1 MSVRPGTGRE
11 KVLNDWYRQHVKEQ
25 IPGLVG
31 KWEPLMG
38 VSVADWGVKRMKTR
52 WGSCNTQARRI
63 WLNSELAKK
72 PPGCLEYVLVHEMAH
87 LLERGHGDGF
97 KSLMDCFLP
106 AWRLRQ
112 ADLDSHPLA
121 QEAWWHSEFTAGR
134 LVACRAAAS
143 ASDPSSTPLFD
154 FGRTPTRAHPDGPRR
169 YLPSSS
175 PRVPRDCRSGWY
187 QSGIKKTAAVRWD
200 AAPFRLFGVDKPNRE
215 SRRADSNRLPLLI
228 TSDPSGVAG
237 ACTGLHRL
245 ANPAYLRDF
254 LSSGLP

>member
-97 KSLMDCFLP
+97 KSLMDRFLP
-106 AWRLRQ
+106 GDCARPIWI
-112 ADLDSHPLA
+112 A
-121 QEAWWHSEFTAGR
+121 
-134 LVACRAAAS
+134 
-143 ASDPSSTPLFD
+143 
-154 FGRTPTRAHPDGPRR
+154 TRSPRR
-169 YLPSSS
+169 PGSTASLLP
-175 PRVPRDCRSGWY
+175 VG
-187 QSGIKKTAAVRWD
+187 
-200 AAPFRLFGVDKPNRE
+200 
-215 SRRADSNRLPLLI
+215 
-228 TSDPSGVAG
+228 
-237 ACTGLHRL
+237 
-245 ANPAYLRDF
+245 
-254 LSSGLP
+254 